1 MSILYKKKHS
11 YELYPYEG
19 RRGRGWGKNTS
30 FNLFFPSRE
39 LIQVRNISHK
49 SQSCRQRIG
58 QLVELRRDET
68 EESKEINKVD
78 SLLLCNCKSIQ
89 AALRD
94 GRD

>member
-1 MSILYKKKHS
+1 MNYIRMK
-11 YELYPYEG
+11 EEEEEDG
-19 RRGRGWGKNTS
+19 EKNTS

-39 LIQVRNISHK
+39 LIQVRNISDK

-68 EESKEINKVD
+68 EDSKEINKVD